1 MRCTRCGSDN
11 LSVIDSRGDEA
22 AIRRRRE
29 CQHCG
34 FRFTTYERI
43 ELALPMIVKKDGRR
57 EAYDRTKMQA
67 GLVRACE
74 KRPVSIEVI
83 DRIVEA
89 VEARVSEMGVK
100 EISSRQIGDF
110 LIEALKK
117 VDQIAY
123 VRFASVYREFS
134 DISQFMETL
143 QSLSSRAAKQ
153 RSRGRASSRS
163 ERSAAKARR
172 VISG

>member
-1 MRCTRCGSDN
+1 MRCPRCSSEN
-11 LSVIDSRGDEA
+11 LSVIDSRGDDN

-29 CQHCG
+29 CQSCNY
-34 FRFTTYERI
+34 RFTTFERM
-43 ELALPMIVKKDGRR
+43 ELSLPMVVKKDGRR
-57 EAYDRTKMQA
+57 EEYDRAKVEA

-74 KRPVSIEVI
+74 KRPVSMEVI
-83 DRIVEA
+83 DKIINA
-89 VEARVSEMGVK
+89 VEFRLSEMCVK

-134 DISQFMETL
+134 DISQFVDTL
-143 QSLSSRAAKQ
+143 QGLGRKERRRAA
-153 RSRGRASSRS
+153 
-163 ERSAAKARR
+163 SAAKRKRGNARQAHK
-172 VISG
+172 SS